1 MICLKLSA
9 KSIYGPL
16 RVCAFHASLPRSD
29 IRVNRCLRMLSRRG
43 AEKAIGNGRVTINGR
58 VAVMTDSV
66 KATDE
71 IRLDGE
77 IVENWQHI
85 LVRDQENDLV
95 NVPAAAFT
103 NPKHLYIKYWKP
115 VGVQCTADPS
125 KPKNIIDFGKFRS
138 LTPRVFTVGRL
149 DSDTSGLILLTSD
162 GTISNALLHPLAG
175 KKKVYEVTA
184 NRIPSATALDALRQG
199 VTISVAKGNGGE
211 PYVTAPAIVIPDP
224 QDPLKFQMTISE
236 GKKRQIRQM
245 LKAVYL
251 RVHKLHRIYFGGIT
265 LDGLQE
271 GQWAHLTDKEVSVL
285 LEHVDSYRQLRAEM
299 RRSADEADTE
309 CAEQ

>member
-1 MICLKLSA
+1 MLCLKLSA
-9 KSIYGPL
+9 KAICEYSIA
-16 RVCAFHASLPRSD
+16 RAFHASAPRCD
-29 IRVNRCLRMLSRRG
+29 IRVNRCLRMFSRRG

-77 IVENWQHI
+77 VVENWQHI
-85 LVRDQENDLV
+85 LNQNPESDPINAPTAE
-95 NVPAAAFT
+95 FSS
-103 NPKHLYIKYWKP
+103 PKHLYIKYWKP

-125 KPKNIIDFGKFRS
+125 KPKNIIDFGKFRT
-138 LTPRVFTVGRL
+138 LTPRVFTLGRL
-149 DSDTSGLILLTSD
+149 DNDTSGLILLTSD

-184 NRIPSATALDALRQG
+184 NRIPSPAALDALRRG
-199 VTISVAKGNGGE
+199 VTISLAKGNGGE
-211 PYVTAPAIVIPDP
+211 PYVTAPATVIPDP
-224 QDPLKFQMTISE
+224 QDPMKFQMTISE

-271 GQWAHLTDKEVSVL
+271 GQWAHLTEKEVSIL
-285 LEHVDSYRQLRAEM
+285 MEHVVAYRKLRSEL
-299 RRSADEADTE
+299 RRNTDEADTE